1 MTQVNPQPV
10 ADEQPFRRLSN
21 RHAQEVLQRTEII
34 WSPPGASRR
43 SKLLAFLRENATG
56 LAVNRR
62 YQLRDTDPDIRTLL
76 KKGDVQ
82 RVRVHS
88 VNGRSGQTFIRVSP
102 TAQ

>member
-10 ADEQPFRRLSN
+10 ADELPFRRLSN

-34 WSPPGASRR
+34 WSQPGATRR
-43 SKLLAFLRENATG
+43 SKLLSFLRENPAG

-76 KKGDVQ
+76 KKGDVH
-82 RVRVHS
+82 RVREHS
-88 VNGRSGQTFIRVSP
+88 ANGRSGQTYIRVSP
-102 TAQ
+102 AAQ